1 MPLTARVRTRD
12 GWPVAHA
19 VVTLTDA
26 AGRQVLRVEADAD
39 GAVHDPAV
47 LAPGAYT
54 VIVTAVG
61 HAPAAAGALVTDEAA
76 GVQAGTVTLARQGG
90 AELPPPGPWT
100 VDPAHST
107 VAAVARHLGFAG
119 VRGRFTDYSARFE
132 VAADDVTASRVEAEI
147 RAASIDTGNAARDTH
162 LRSADFLDAGRHPS
176 ITYRST
182 GLTAAGPDR
191 WTVHGDLTL
200 RGIRRPV
207 DLDLTHLGTGPDP
220 WGGTRAAFRATAEL
234 RREDF
239 AMHYN
244 QVVQAGIAAVG
255 TTLRVELDVQAVR
268 GTSLPAG

>member
-1 MPLTARVRTRD
+1 GCARPGGGPPPGPWRAAAFCRGDAPPRRAGPTTRAPPRRARSGPTAGRENGMPLTARVRTRD

-39 GAVHDPAV
+39 GSVHAPAV
-47 LAPGAYT
+47 PAPGAHP

-107 VAAVARHLGFAG
+107 VAAVARHLGFSS

-132 VAADDVTASRVEAEI
+132 VAAD
-147 RAASIDTGNAARDTH
+147 
-162 LRSADFLDAGRHPS
+162 
-176 ITYRST
+176 
-182 GLTAAGPDR
+182 
-191 WTVHGDLTL
+191 
-200 RGIRRPV
+200 
-207 DLDLTHLGTGPDP
+207 
-220 WGGTRAAFRATAEL
+220 
-234 RREDF
+234 
-239 AMHYN
+239 
-244 QVVQAGIAAVG
+244 
-255 TTLRVELDVQAVR
+255 
-268 GTSLPAG
+268 